1 MKITLKDNKSVNE
14 IVIGKDIFFNCILLN
29 NKTLIKKL
37 IKKLNPTY
45 KISKSFFTILNEFI
59 DYEKNGNYKYPGL
72 IVRTNLYNYT
82 VLYLEGTLIDEEYML
97 SIITEYILDVNDYKP
112 EEINV
117 DLVEITEKEFISAYK
132 NIL

>member
-1 MKITLKDNKSVNE
+1 MKITLKESKSINE
-14 IVIGKDIFFNCILLN
+14 IIIGKDIFFNCILIN
-29 NKTLIKKL
+29 NKILINKL
-37 IKKLNPTY
+37 IKKTNPTH

-72 IVRTNLYNYT
+72 IVRTNLYNYN

-97 SIITEYILDVNDYKP
+97 AIITEYILDVNDYKP
-112 EEINV
+112 EEINI
-117 DLVEITEKEFISAYK
+117 DLIEITEKEFISAYK